1 MLGLDYAGGRPG
13 GAAIAAAGYGFVCR
27 YLTDGGSGLPG
38 KLLLPEEAADLI
50 AHGILIVSNFEAGA
64 TNMLGGAGQGTADA
78 QQAQAQHA
86 ACGGPPDRPI
96 YFSAD
101 WDVVASERPA
111 VAAYLT
117 AAAQVLGGVQ
127 RVGIYGSCGTV
138 DWALAS
144 GLAAWGWQTDAWS
157 WDANANPPAYR
168 VSPGRHIHQ
177 RIQQDTVAG
186 IACDVNEAITADF
199 GQWQQEAP
207 DMDATDKRVAADT
220 LTTAQN
226 AAGIASEVRNLILDT
241 ERGVLFHI
249 GVVQGQVA
257 GIQAALAQAVP
268 AVAGSTGAPVDM
280 AAITAAAHNGAAAAV
295 AALHLAAVQ
304 A

>member
-13 GAAIAAAGYGFVCR
+13 GAAIAAAGYGFACR
-27 YLTDGGSGLPG
+27 YLTSGGPGLPG

-64 TNMLGGAGQGTADA
+64 TNMLGGAGQGAADA

-127 RVGIYGSCGTV
+127 RVGVYGSCGTV

-157 WDANANPPAYR
+157 YGTR
-168 VSPGRHIHQ
+168 SPGAHIHQ
-177 RIQQDTVAG
+177 RIQQDTVNG
-186 IACDVNEAITADF
+186 IACDVNEALTADF

-207 DMDATDKRVAADT
+207 DMDATDKKVAADT
-220 LTTAQN
+220 LLTAQN
-226 AAGIASEVRNLILDT
+226 AAQIASDVRNLVLDPDRGILHQL
-241 ERGVLFHI
+241 GVLQ
-249 GVVQGQVA
+249 GVVAGLSAALGQV
-257 GIQAALAQAVP
+257 GAAP
-268 AVAGSTGAPVDM
+268 GSPVDL
-280 AAITAAAHNGAAAAV
+280 AAITAAAHAGAQSGISG
-295 AALHLAAVQ
+295 LHLAAVQ
-304 A
+304 P

>member
-13 GAAIAAAGYGFVCR
+13 GAAIAAAGFGFACR
-27 YLTDGGSGLPG
+27 YLTPGGPGLPG
-38 KLLLPEEAADLI
+38 KLLTPDEAADLR
-50 AHGILIVSNFEAGA
+50 AHGVMIVGNFESTAD
-64 TNMLGGAGQGTADA
+64 TMLGGAAQGTADA

-101 WDVVASERPA
+101 WDVQPA
-111 VAAYLT
+111 QYGPVAAYLA

-157 WDANANPPAYR
+157 YGNR
-168 VSPGRHIHQ
+168 SPGAHIHQ
-177 RIQQDTVAG
+177 RIQQDTVNG
-186 IACDVNEAITADF
+186 IACDVNESLTADF

-207 DMDATDKRVAADT
+207 DMDATDKLVAQQT
-220 LTTAQN
+220 LSTAQN
-226 AAGIASEVRNLILDT
+226 AAQIGSDCRNLILDPD
-241 ERGVLFHI
+241 RGILHQLGVLQ
-249 GVVQGQVA
+249 GEVAALMAAVGQVS
-257 GIQAALAQAVP
+257 P
-268 AVAGSTGAPVDM
+268 ATPGSPLDM
-280 AAITAAAHNGAAAAV
+280 AAITAAAHSGAATAV
-295 AALHLAAVQ
+295 AALHLAAVT